1 MHEKGHSALT
11 FSTKSFYLILGLS
24 FIVSFLGLF
33 IPVME
38 VDASQYASMS
48 LELLQSNSFLQLT
61 DLGENYLDK
70 PPLLFWLSA
79 ISIKL
84 LGNTSFAFKF
94 PSFLLAWF
102 SVYAL
107 YRWVQLYYEESIARY
122 AAIAYTCSV
131 GFLIFT
137 NDIRTDT
144 LLISFVVLSLWQAS
158 QWLKNKRIKH
168 LIFASIFAGFAL
180 LAKGPIGLM
189 VPILAIFPHLI
200 LKKELRKVFQLQVLL
215 IPLVL
220 LFVLTPMLIGLYQQW
235 GMHGIQFFFW
245 EQSFGRITGEN
256 VWENDASYF
265 YFLHNI
271 IWVVLPFTL
280 FFIYGF
286 IHTIRNWKEQ
296 NEYISFFGLVLP
308 FIALSLSHYKLPHYI
323 YVLLPFCALLIA
335 KGIHHWLNQ
344 QNKKGDWALYFGQSL
359 LIAAILILP
368 ILIFIA
374 FPGNML
380 SYAIYILG
388 VIALFLSFYLLGWNK
403 KIFVLNSIGAYLLVA
418 FIINSHGYPHLLNY
432 QGSSEIAFYLKK
444 NNPENLPVYQH
455 NIWWRAFHY
464 YSGGI
469 IPQFNFSAIDQEA
482 VLVVTDEKGLEKFDS
497 YSNKSIERF
506 DHFNITRLS
515 LDFLNP
521 KTRKQKLNSLYLIT
535 IKKTP

>member
-1 MHEKGHSALT
+1 MHEKAHSALT

-24 FIVSFLGLF
+24 LIISFLGLF

-84 LGNTSFAFKF
+84 LGNTSFAFKL

-107 YRWVQLYYEESIARY
+107 YRWVQLHYEESIARY
-122 AAIAYTCSV
+122 AAIAYTCPV

-144 LLISFVVLSLWQAS
+144 LLISFVVLCLWQAS
-158 QWLKNKRIKH
+158 QWLKNKQIKY

-189 VPILAIFPHLI
+189 VPILAILPHLI
-200 LKKELRKVFQLQVLL
+200 LKKELRKIFQLQVLL

-220 LFVLTPMLIGLYQQW
+220 LIVLTPMLIGLYQQW

-323 YVLLPFCALLIA
+323 YVLLPFSALLIA
-335 KGIHHWLNQ
+335 KAIHHCLNQ

-368 ILIFIA
+368 ILIYMA

-388 VIALFLSFYLLGWNK
+388 VITLFLSFYLLGWNK

-444 NNPENLPVYQH
+444 NNPKNLPVYQH

-464 YSGGI
+464 YSGGE
-469 IPQFNFSAIDQEA
+469 IPEFNFSAIDQEA
-482 VLVVTDEKGLEKFDS
+482 VLVVTDEKGLKKFDS
-497 YSNKSIERF
+497 YTNKSIERF
-506 DHFNITRLS
+506 GHFNITRLS
-515 LDFLNP
+515 VDFLNP
-521 KTRKQKLNSLYLIT
+521 KTREQKLNSLYLIT

>member
-1 MHEKGHSALT
+1 MHEKAHSALT

-24 FIVSFLGLF
+24 LIISFLGLF

-70 PPLLFWLSA
+70 PPLLFWSSA

-84 LGNTSFAFKF
+84 LGNTSFAFKL

-131 GFLIFT
+131 GFLIFI

-158 QWLKNKRIKH
+158 QWLKNKRVKH
-168 LIFASIFAGFAL
+168 LIFASIFAGFAI

-189 VPILAIFPHLI
+189 VPILAILPHLI
-200 LKKELRKVFQLQVLL
+200 VKKELRKIFQLQVLL
-215 IPLVL
+215 IPIVL

-296 NEYISFFGLVLP
+296 NEYISFFGLILP
-308 FIALSLSHYKLPHYI
+308 FIALSFSHYKLPHYI
-323 YVLLPFCALLIA
+323 YVLLPFCAILIA
-335 KGIHHWLNQ
+335 KAIHHWLNQ
-344 QNKKGDWALYFGQSL
+344 QNKKADWALYFGQGL
-359 LIAAILILP
+359 LIAAILVLP
-368 ILIFIA
+368 IFIFMA

-388 VIALFLSFYLLGWNK
+388 VIALILSFYLLGWNK

-432 QGSSEIAFYLKK
+432 QGSSAIAFYLKK
-444 NNPENLPVYQH
+444 NNPENLPIYQH

-464 YSGGI
+464 YSGGK
-469 IPQFNFSAIDQEA
+469 IPEFNFSAIDQEA

-497 YSNKSIERF
+497 YPNKSIESF

-521 KTRKQKLNSLYLIT
+521 TTREQKLNSLYLIT
-535 IKKTP
+535 INKTP